1 MDNAAAKQTVSPQR
15 KGVKGLRAA
24 ARKLGVSAPHLSLI
38 LNGHR
43 PDSSNLV
50 ARFRALSTPNSV

>member
-1 MDNAAAKQTVSPQR
+1 MATAVAKTTVIPQR

-24 ARKLGVSAPHLSLI
+24 ARKLGVSPSHLSLV

-43 PDSSNLV
+43 RDASNLV
-50 ARFRALSTPNSV
+50 ARFREITTPPA